1 MATNK
6 NFIVKNG
13 LDVSGTANLSTLN
26 LSGSLTGPAT
36 FTIDPAAIGDNTGTV
51 VIAGNLQVDGTQTT
65 INSTTMTVDDLNLT
79 LASGAAN
86 AAAANGA
93 GLTVDGSSATLLY
106 ANGDDSWA
114 VNKRFKAQSDIR
126 LGSDGVRLSTDGNGE
141 FGVGMVKPLLI
152 IDLQYIIILL
162 LHLESYQTA
171 TLVLMNQV
179 LVIDYILM
187 AEVMMKQ
194 E

>member
-26 LSGSLTGPAT
+26 LTGALTGPAS
-36 FTIDPAAIGDNTGTV
+36 FTIDPAAVGDNTGTV
-51 VIAGNLQVDGTQTT
+51 IIAGNLQVDGTQTT

-79 LASGAAN
+79 LASGAGN

-93 GLTVDGSSATLLY
+93 GLTVDGASATFTY
-106 ANGDDSWA
+106 ANSDDSWA
-114 VNKRFKAQSDIR
+114 VNKRFKAQSDLR

-141 FGVGMVKPLLI
+141 FGVG
-152 IDLQYIIILL
+152 YG
-162 LHLESYQTA
+162 QTA
-171 TLVLMNQV
+171 TNNRSVSYTHLTLPTNR
-179 LVIDYILM
+179 
-187 AEVMMKQ
+187 EV
-194 E
+194 